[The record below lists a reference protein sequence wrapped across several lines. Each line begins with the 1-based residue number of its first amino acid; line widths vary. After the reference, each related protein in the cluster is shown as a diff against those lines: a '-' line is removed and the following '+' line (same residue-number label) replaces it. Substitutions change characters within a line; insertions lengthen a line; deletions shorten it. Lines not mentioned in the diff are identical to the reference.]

1 MYDDNVEVT
10 CVEFDSAALLLSCV
24 VVFVG
29 QLKHLLLT
37 VVHWPTTTAFCQ
49 LCHRRRHHYH
59 RHHHLFIC
67 LIKIKREGVLKFTIM
82 ARRPQET
89 TGLITEAT

>member
-37 VVHWPTTTAFCQ
+37 VVHWLATTAF
-49 LCHRRRHHYH
+49 
-59 RHHHLFIC
+59 
-67 LIKIKREGVLKFTIM
+67 
-82 ARRPQET
+82 
-89 TGLITEAT
+89 